1 MNNRTLQKTIEQ
13 PKFCKEQPVSFL
25 GGWGI
30 IKNSFLSAGKWLY
43 LVEMELGPEPEM
55 GRIGPETTIL
65 LYQTDLQEVMS

>member
-1 MNNRTLQKTIEQ
+1 MINRTLQKAVEQ
-13 PKFCKEQPVSFL
+13 PKFCKEQQVSFL

-65 LYQTDLQEVMS
+65 LYQTDLQEVMG

>member
-1 MNNRTLQKTIEQ
+1 MINRTLQKTIEQ
-13 PKFCKEQPVSFL
+13 PKFCKEQQVFFL

-65 LYQTDLQEVMS
+65 LYQTDLQEVIG